1 MLRGLRI
8 SSRAT
13 QRSTL
18 KTVTFPL
25 PQGPGLEF
33 DLNQDVIKARPYDVT
48 AFLNI
53 NEEGWE
59 QRIGHFG

>member
-25 PQGPGLEF
+25 PQGPGLGL
-33 DLNQDVIKARPYDVT
+33 DLNQDVY
-48 AFLNI
+48 
-53 NEEGWE
+53 
-59 QRIGHFG
+59 